1 MKINHKGFTL
11 IELVVVI
18 AIIGILAGAVFFS
31 IKPGELLSSSRDA
44 TRKSDLS
51 NLNNALSTALARQDI
66 LLTASN
72 FQDLNSYTSLGLKTK
87 VDGTG
92 YVTFTISN
100 AAFTK
105 LDLNRLPVDPSN
117 DALISGS
124 TDKKYKYVF
133 CTNGGTDFEL
143 NAKLENDTKKEMK
156 IDGGDNENVYEIGT
170 KLDLC
175 PNDIF

>member
-1 MKINHKGFTL
+1 MKLNQKGFTL

-44 TRKSDLS
+44 TRKSDLG
-51 NLNNALSTALARQDI
+51 NLNNALSTAIARQDI
-66 LLTASN
+66 LLIASN
-72 FQDLNSYTSLGLKTK
+72 FEDINSYTSLGLKTK
-87 VDGTG
+87 VDGSG

-100 AAFTK
+100 PAFTK

-117 DALISGS
+117 DALITGS
-124 TDKKYKYVF
+124 TDKKFKYVF
-133 CTNGGTDFEL
+133 CSKGGSDFEL
-143 NAKLENDTKKEMK
+143 NAVLENDTKNEMV
-156 IDGGDNENVYEIGT
+156 IDGGDNTKVYEIGT